1 MGATSMDDGKT
12 SVGRRGFIQSAGLL
26 LAGSVTDLAWSKAQ
40 AAAKIALPF
49 ANGERPLVA
58 YPQKRPLMRLTTR
71 PPQLETPFAVF
82 REGLLTPNDAFF
94 VRYHLANIPLSLD
107 LTSYRLNVKGLVSK
121 PLSLSMEELRTGFPP
136 VELVAV
142 NQCSG
147 NSRGFVVP
155 RVGGGQSG
163 NGAMGNARWRGVSL
177 KAVLAKAGVLPGAK
191 QITFKGLDAPLLPS
205 TPEFVKALNVD
216 QAFDGD
222 VMLAF
227 AMNGTDLPLLN
238 GYPLRLVVPGYYGT
252 YWVKHLSEINVI
264 DHEFD
269 GFFMSKG
276 YRIPDNDCGC
286 IEPGTAAKSTK
297 PIGKMV
303 IRSFITSLD
312 DGAAIRV
319 GEATLVQGIA
329 FDSGAGIREVQLS
342 QDGGNTWAQA
352 NLGEDLG
359 NYSFR
364 PWHIKL
370 RLTKPGPHELKVR
383 ATSRSGEIQ
392 PLNETWN
399 PSGYRRNVVESVRVV
414 AL

>member
-1 MGATSMDDGKT
+1 MDDGKAIL
-12 SVGRRGFIQSAGLL
+12 GRRGFIQSAGLF
-26 LAGSVTDLAWSKAQ
+26 LAASVTDLAWSKAQ
-40 AAAKIALPF
+40 AASKIALPF

-82 REGLLTPNDAFF
+82 RESLITPNDAFF
-94 VRYHLANIPLSLD
+94 VRYHLANIPLSID
-107 LTSYRLNVKGLVSK
+107 LASYRLSVKGLVSR
-121 PLSLSMEELRTGFPP
+121 PLSLSMEALRTEFPT

-163 NGAMGNARWRGVSL
+163 NGAMGNARWGGVSL
-177 KAVLAKAGVLPGAK
+177 KAVLAKAGVQPGAK

-205 TPEFVKALNVD
+205 TPEFVKALPID
-216 QAFDGD
+216 HALDGE
-222 VMLAF
+222 VMLEF
-227 AMNGTDLPLLN
+227 EMNGTDLPMLN

-252 YWVKHLSEINVI
+252 YWVKHLSEIDVI
-264 DHEFD
+264 DHEFN

-276 YRIPDNDCGC
+276 YRIPDNACGC
-286 IEPGTAAKSTK
+286 VELGSITKATK

-303 IRSFITSLD
+303 IRSFITSVE
-312 DGAAIRV
+312 DGVAVRL
-319 GEATLVQGIA
+319 GETILVHGIA
-329 FDSGAGIREVQLS
+329 FDCGSGIREVQFS
-342 QDGGNTWAQA
+342 QDGGNTWVQA

-359 NYSFR
+359 KYSFR
-364 PWHIKL
+364 PWHVRL
-370 RLTKPGPHELKVR
+370 RFNKPGSHELKVR

-392 PLNETWN
+392 PLTATWN
-399 PSGYRRNVVESVRVV
+399 PAGYRRNVVESVRVV
-414 AL
+414 AI

>member
-1 MGATSMDDGKT
+1 MLLNHNSASVIPISSFSTKICTGATSVDDDKT
-12 SVGRRGFIQSAGLL
+12 GLGRRGFIHSVGLF

-40 AAAKIALPF
+40 AATRIALPF
-49 ANGERPLVA
+49 ANGDRPLVA

-82 REGLLTPNDAFF
+82 REGLITPNDAFF
-94 VRYHLANIPLSLD
+94 VRYHLANIPLSID
-107 LTSYRLNVKGLVSK
+107 LASYRLNVKGLVSK
-121 PLSLSMEELRTGFPP
+121 PLSLSMEELQTGFPA

-177 KAVLAKAGVLPGAK
+177 RAVLAKAGVQPGAK
-191 QITFKGLDAPLLPS
+191 QVTFQGLDAPLLPS
-205 TPEFVKALNVD
+205 TPEFVKALPID
-216 QAFDGD
+216 QALDGE

-227 AMNGTDLPLLN
+227 QMNGSDLPMLN
-238 GYPLRLVVPGYYGT
+238 GYPMRLVVPGYYGT

-264 DHEFD
+264 DHAFE
-269 GFFMSKG
+269 GFFMSKA

-286 IEPGTAAKSTK
+286 VGAGTAAKATK

-303 IRSFITSLD
+303 IRSFITSLE

-319 GEATLVQGIA
+319 GEDILVHGIA
-329 FDSGAGIREVQLS
+329 FDSGAGIREVQFS
-342 QDGGNTWAQA
+342 QDGGNSWVQA
-352 NLGEDLG
+352 HLGEDLG
-359 NYSFR
+359 SYSF
-364 PWHIKL
+364 
-370 RLTKPGPHELKVR
+370 
-383 ATSRSGEIQ
+383 
-392 PLNETWN
+392 
-399 PSGYRRNVVESVRVV
+399 
-414 AL
+414 